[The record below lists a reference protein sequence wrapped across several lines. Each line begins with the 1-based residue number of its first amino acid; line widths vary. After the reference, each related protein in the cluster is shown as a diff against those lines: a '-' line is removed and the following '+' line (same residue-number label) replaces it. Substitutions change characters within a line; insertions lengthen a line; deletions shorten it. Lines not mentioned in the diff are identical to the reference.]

1 MAVFDD
7 VISSPLLTDGFALHM
22 FVSFIHQLI
31 VFDPSTGNILIITIY
46 SGCDKCCRKP
56 NTVTLFTNFIGSCWI
71 SQIVDGQG
79 SDQEATVQVAGLNG
93 CKCGDSLLY
102 PSETQVSDSYAWLL

>member
-22 FVSFIHQLI
+22 FVSSIHQLI

-46 SGCDKCCRKP
+46 SAHYLQVLLDP
-56 NTVTLFTNFIGSCWI
+56 AGSHKLLMVRARTRR
-71 SQIVDGQG
+71 QQ
-79 SDQEATVQVAGLNG
+79 
-93 CKCGDSLLY
+93 CK
-102 PSETQVSDSYAWLL
+102 